1 MKQPIQPFDGLVGRR
16 PGGLRSLQQQIKQ
29 LEQMTQQILPFLP
42 AGECWQVAAYEDG
55 ILCIA
60 AQHHAAASRLR
71 YLQQQYVEQI
81 KTLSAFAEIKGLK
94 VIIEPA
100 PTPRFASPN
109 RLPPLSA
116 ESRQALLKAATLFDD
131 PELNQ
136 AMLRIASKK

>member
-1 MKQPIQPFDGLVGRR
+1 MKQPIQPFDGLAGRR

-29 LEQMTQQILPFLP
+29 LEQMTQQILPLLP

-81 KTLSAFAEIKGLK
+81 KTLSAFTDLQGIK
-94 VIIEPA
+94 VIIEPL
-100 PTPRFASPN
+100 PSPRYTSPN
-109 RLPPLSA
+109 RLSSLFSFFC
-116 ESRQALLKAATLFDD
+116 QVLLEAATLFDD

>member
-1 MKQPIQPFDGLVGRR
+1 MKQPIQPFDGCASRR

-29 LEQMTQQILPFLP
+29 LQQMTQQILPILP

-81 KTLSAFAEIKGLK
+81 KMLPAFTGLNGLK
-94 VIIEPA
+94 VIVEPL
-100 PTPRFASPN
+100 PSPRFASPQ
-109 RLPPLSA
+109 RLPALSA
-116 ESRQALLKAATLFDD
+116 ESRQALLQAATLFNDS
-131 PELNQ
+131 ELNQ
-136 AMLRIASKK
+136 AMSRIASKK

>member
-1 MKQPIQPFDGLVGRR
+1 MKQPIQPFDGLAGRR

-29 LEQMTQQILPFLP
+29 LEQMTQQILPLLP

-81 KTLSAFAEIKGLK
+81 KTLSAFADLQGIK
-94 VIIEPA
+94 VIIEPL
-100 PTPRFASPN
+100 PSPRYTSPN
-109 RLPPLSA
+109 RLPALSA
-116 ESRQALLKAATLFDD
+116 ESRQVLLEAATLFDD